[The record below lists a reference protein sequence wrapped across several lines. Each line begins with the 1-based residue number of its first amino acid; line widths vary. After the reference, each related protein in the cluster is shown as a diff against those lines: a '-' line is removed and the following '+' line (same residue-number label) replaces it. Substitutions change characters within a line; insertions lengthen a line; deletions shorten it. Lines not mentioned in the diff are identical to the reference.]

1 MSETVNLYGG
11 GLVTCNIKVEGAV
24 IPDTTDVHSIDVTF
38 SVNRIATARVV
49 ILDGDAASGNLD
61 VSSSNTFVPGA
72 ELTIEAG
79 YDTKNTAIFKGII
92 VSQNIKIDNIT
103 GPTLEIVCKDEAVKM
118 TVGRKSLTFAK
129 KTDSEIIT
137 EILNS
142 YSLEKKITA
151 TSNKWP
157 QMVQY
162 YTTDWDFMLSRAE
175 ANGFIVSA
183 NNGKVFVENPLEDKT
198 SVLSLSY
205 GESIYQFNG
214 DLNAIDQIG
223 KAKSSSWDYKTQSI
237 VSGESASDYAGAG
250 NISSK
255 KLSEVVGLA
264 EYQLKTPG
272 TLNQD
277 ELSNWS
283 KAQIIKSELSKFS
296 GEVTCQGNHL
306 VLPGNFITLKNL
318 GARFNGDHFVSKVTH
333 TIAEGNWMTEIG
345 FGLSSEWFTESHDV
359 MAAPAAGLLPGVNGL
374 FTATVKK
381 MYEDPENQFRVLV
394 DIPMFDPKGE
404 GLWARLGNFY
414 ASNNAGAFFFP
425 EVGDEVIVGFLNED
439 PRFPIILGS
448 LYSADKLKP
457 YEGLVPNEKNTLKA
471 IVTKSG
477 MQLSFDDEK
486 KELVI
491 ATPEKNTIRLSDAE
505 KQISIKDQNSNSV
518 VLNEDGI
525 KLKSKKSISIE
536 ATEMLTL
543 KGTQGVT
550 IESNGGDVNINGL
563 NIKESAQV
571 EYVAKGGAN
580 ASVQGGAELTLKGA
594 MVMIN

>member
-1 MSETVNLYGG
+1 
-11 GLVTCNIKVEGAV
+11 K
-24 IPDTTDVHSIDVTF
+24 
-38 SVNRIATARVV
+38 
-49 ILDGDAASGNLD
+49 
-61 VSSSNTFVPGA
+61 
-72 ELTIEAG
+72 
-79 YDTKNTAIFKGII
+79 
-92 VSQNIKIDNIT
+92 
-103 GPTLEIVCKDEAVKM
+103 IVCKDEAVKM

-183 NNGKVFVENPLEDKT
+183 NNGKVFVVNPLEDKT

-318 GARFNGDHFVSKVTH
+318 GARFNGDHFVSK
-333 TIAEGNWMTEIG
+333 
-345 FGLSSEWFTESHDV
+345 
-359 MAAPAAGLLPGVNGL
+359 
-374 FTATVKK
+374 
-381 MYEDPENQFRVLV
+381 
-394 DIPMFDPKGE
+394 
-404 GLWARLGNFY
+404 
-414 ASNNAGAFFFP
+414 
-425 EVGDEVIVGFLNED
+425 
-439 PRFPIILGS
+439 
-448 LYSADKLKP
+448 
-457 YEGLVPNEKNTLKA
+457 
-471 IVTKSG
+471 
-477 MQLSFDDEK
+477 
-486 KELVI
+486 
-491 ATPEKNTIRLSDAE
+491 
-505 KQISIKDQNSNSV
+505 
-518 VLNEDGI
+518 
-525 KLKSKKSISIE
+525 
-536 ATEMLTL
+536 
-543 KGTQGVT
+543 
-550 IESNGGDVNINGL
+550 
-563 NIKESAQV
+563 
-571 EYVAKGGAN
+571 
-580 ASVQGGAELTLKGA
+580 
-594 MVMIN
+594 